1 MNVYHTIS
9 RANGNGKGVLEK
21 NGHENVK
28 LLPLGSDFDF
38 FFKLVL
44 TASFFGVSI
53 CLCIKWIVESYLDYI
68 QVTNGIKVLTLTAM
82 KDIERNE
89 RKDIDD
95 DPTAY

>member
-1 MNVYHTIS
+1 M
-9 RANGNGKGVLEK
+9 
-21 NGHENVK
+21 
-28 LLPLGSDFDF
+28 DFDF

-89 RKDIDD
+89 RKDVDD

>member
-1 MNVYHTIS
+1 M
-9 RANGNGKGVLEK
+9 
-21 NGHENVK
+21 
-28 LLPLGSDFDF
+28 DFDF